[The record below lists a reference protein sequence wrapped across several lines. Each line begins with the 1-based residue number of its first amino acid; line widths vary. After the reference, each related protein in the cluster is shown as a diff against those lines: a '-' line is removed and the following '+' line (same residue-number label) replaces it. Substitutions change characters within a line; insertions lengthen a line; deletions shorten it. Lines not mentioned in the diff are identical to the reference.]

1 MSCSHNHL
9 GFIGVGEFT
18 LVSLGEGFQ
27 EDIDQPESL
36 EEHVKVLI

>member
-1 MSCSHNHL
+1 MICSHNHL
-9 GFIGVGEFT
+9 GFIGVWEFT

-36 EEHVKVLI
+36 EMICQGL